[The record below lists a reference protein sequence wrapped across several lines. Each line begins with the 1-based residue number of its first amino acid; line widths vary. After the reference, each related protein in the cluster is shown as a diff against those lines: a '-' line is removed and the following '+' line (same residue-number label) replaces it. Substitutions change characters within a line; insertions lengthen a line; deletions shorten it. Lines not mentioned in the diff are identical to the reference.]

1 MPENEPRIRTIDQL
15 LNSRWGR
22 MAQDPELR
30 RSIPAKLQGL
40 LDRLPS
46 THPIVDRIRLALIL
60 FEQSSAGALVNTRNV
75 IILSAALLYTFWPV
89 DAVPDLIPVIGWLDD
104 IGVLTLVLSALAAG
118 FHKGKGGDDTTGQ
131 SDEAQGDEGN
141 HGNS

>member
-1 MPENEPRIRTIDQL
+1 MPEKEPRIRTIDQL

-30 RSIPAKLQGL
+30 RSIPAKLRGL

-46 THPIVDRIRLALIL
+46 THPLVGRIRLALDL
-60 FEQSSAGALVNTRNV
+60 FEQSSAGALVNPRNV

-118 FHKGKGGDDTTGQ
+118 LRKGKGSKDAAEQAPEQQ
-131 SDEAQGDEGN
+131 SDEENQ
-141 HGNS
+141 GNS